1 MVCYIVTT
9 EEVQRNVSEGT
20 KRVPTLITDGA
31 VNLTATDDQVILVL
45 HIMHGTRQKVTRKDE
60 KRHKKF

>member
-1 MVCYIVTT
+1 M
-9 EEVQRNVSEGT
+9 EEVQRNVSDGT

-31 VNLTATDDQVILVL
+31 VHPTVTDDQVILVL
-45 HIMHGTRQKVTRKDE
+45 HTVHGTYQKVTRKDKR